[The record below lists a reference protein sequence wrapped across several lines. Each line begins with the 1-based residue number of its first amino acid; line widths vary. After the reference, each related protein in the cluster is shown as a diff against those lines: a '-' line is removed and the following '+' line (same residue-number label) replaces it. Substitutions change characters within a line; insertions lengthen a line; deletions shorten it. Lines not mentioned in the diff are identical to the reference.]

1 MLTAEDK
8 ENLEFISKIQTVSTR
23 FKGVIM
29 ASYFA
34 GLIDSGKNQFP
45 GDDEDEQADAAFK
58 FFEEEY
64 PEIAAAI
71 S

>member
-45 GDDEDEQADAAFK
+45 GDDED
-58 FFEEEY
+58 
-64 PEIAAAI
+64 
-71 S
+71 